1 MTRRVVVTGLGAVSP
16 VGHDMP
22 TTWERLLAGDSGV
35 APITSYDASSFKVK
49 VAAEVKDFVPP
60 ASIDAKSLKHMDRNA
75 QFGVA
80 AALEALADAGL
91 RIKEEERERV
101 GVIFGSGGGG
111 MATTFR
117 WYEAF
122 KQRGPRRVSP
132 FAMSNFIADAA
143 SAHIAIQTGALG
155 PNYSPTSACATGTNA
170 VGDGFSTIK
179 LDRAD
184 TVIVGGS
191 EAVVL
196 PFLHA
201 CFEMMGVVAPE
212 TEPPT
217 AACRPFDLHRKGFVP
232 GEGGCALVLEELGQA
247 EARGAEIYA
256 EVLGFGSS
264 NDAHDMVASD
274 ASARGLRS
282 ALRQALRE
290 ADVSGERV
298 GYVNTHGTATQ
309 LNDRV
314 ETHAIKEM
322 FGPHAQKMLVS
333 SIKAATGHM
342 MSASGALECAVVAL
356 ALQRGLIPPTLN
368 YETYDPDCDIDCVPN
383 EAREVQLEAAISTSV
398 GLGGHNAAVLMR
410 RWNGA

>member
-290 ADVSGERV
+290 ADVPSERV

-356 ALQRGLIPPTLN
+356 ALKRGLIPPTLN